1 MIVLMNF
8 GSICRCVGMVRQP
21 EKKCV
26 ISAYC
31 SFLINAL
38 LPFQCIIKELER
50 YSITA
55 PELYP
60 EGKIEEIKNS
70 EPKKRRHVC
79 WGRTGA
85 DVKTS

>member
-1 MIVLMNF
+1 M
-8 GSICRCVGMVRQP
+8 RQP

-31 SFLINAL
+31 SFLINAI

-50 YSITA
+50 DSITA

-60 EGKIEEIKNS
+60 EGKIEKKN
-70 EPKKRRHVC
+70 EPKKRRHVY
-79 WGRTGA
+79 WGRNGG
-85 DVKTS
+85 DVNLHKKKFYFC